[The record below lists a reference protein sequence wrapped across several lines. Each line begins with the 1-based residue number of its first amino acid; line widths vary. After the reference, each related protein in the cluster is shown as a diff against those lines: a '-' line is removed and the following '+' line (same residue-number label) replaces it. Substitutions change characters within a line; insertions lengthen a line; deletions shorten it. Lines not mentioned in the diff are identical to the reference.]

1 MPVQINITGD
11 NANQAHQEFMNLHT
25 LMSGGGAAKT
35 AEAPAIAPITGATI
49 QAPTQQ
55 QDYSSFGQT
64 QQQWPPQQQGGVPV
78 QQQQGYGQQ
87 TQQQYGQQ
95 PQQGYGQQQQQPV
108 GGTVPTS
115 TPSYTLDQLG
125 VAVQPILDA
134 GRQGELFAWLQ
145 QHGAQAL
152 TQLNPQHYGEFATYL
167 RSLGAKI

>member
-25 LMSGGGAAKT
+25 LMSGGGVAKT
-35 AEAPAIAPITGATI
+35 AEAPATAPTTATPI

-78 QQQQGYGQQ
+78 QQQYGNQP
-87 TQQQYGQQ
+87 QQQYGQQ

-108 GGTVPTS
+108 GGSVPTS

-125 VAVQPILDA
+125 VASQPVVDA
-134 GRQGELFAWLQ
+134 GRGSELIAWLQ
-145 QHGAQAL
+145 QHGVTAL
-152 TQLNPQHYGEFATYL
+152 TALHPQHYGEFATYL

>member
-25 LMSGGGAAKT
+25 LMSGSGAAKP
-35 AEAPAIAPITGATI
+35 AEAPATAPTSGTPV
-49 QAPTQQ
+49 QTPTQQ
-55 QDYSSFGQT
+55 QDYTSFGQT
-64 QQQWPPQQQGGVPV
+64 QQQWQPQQQGGVPV
-78 QQQQGYGQQ
+78 QQQYG
-87 TQQQYGQQ
+87 QQYGQPQ
-95 PQQGYGQQQQQPV
+95 QQGYGQPQQHPV
-108 GGTVPTS
+108 GGSVPTS
-115 TPSYTLDQLG
+115 TPSYTMDQLG

>member
-35 AEAPAIAPITGATI
+35 AEAPVTAPITGTTI
-49 QAPTQQ
+49 QTPTQQ

-78 QQQQGYGQQ
+78 QQQQQYGQQ
-87 TQQQYGQQ
+87 QQQYGQQ

-108 GGTVPTS
+108 TGAVPTS